1 MLIFL
6 DFLSL
11 FLVSFWMFFGR
22 KNEEEYVD
30 QLSQL
35 ILLLVQNFS
44 SWNFWIFDQT
54 SSSFYHAPFGR
65 FSFLFV
71 ALYNSF
77 FILSFLFY
85 WAKYMSQKGD
95 NLVSQAFLQLT
106 YFLVKFP
113 TWSFDFSN
121 KFKMASIKCHLLFSS
136 CVWAYFSYG
145 KVRRYWLHHT
155 SSYIF
160 VHF

>member
-1 MLIFL
+1 MKKNMLTNYLNYIAIGPKFSKLKLLNFWPNFFL
-6 DFLSL
+6 LSC
-11 FLVSFWMFFGR
+11 SFWTFF
-22 KNEEEYVD
+22 
-30 QLSQL
+30 
-35 ILLLVQNFS
+35 F
-44 SWNFWIFDQT
+44 F
-54 SSSFYHAPFGR
+54 
-65 FSFLFV
+65 FV

-77 FILSFLFY
+77 FSLSFLFY
-85 WAKYMSQKGD
+85 WAKYMFQKDD
-95 NLVSQAFLQLT
+95 NLVVQVLLQLT
-106 YFLVKFP
+106 CFSVKFP
-113 TWSFDFSN
+113 TWSFDFFN

>member
-1 MLIFL
+1 MLIFWSLL
-6 DFLSL
+6 D
-11 FLVSFWMFFGR
+11 VFWQPKWRRICWPTISTHIAIGPKFS
-22 KNEEEYVD
+22 K
-30 QLSQL
+30 LK
-35 ILLLVQNFS
+35 LL
-44 SWNFWIFDQT
+44 NFWSN

-95 NLVSQAFLQLT
+95 NLVVQALLQLT
-106 YFLVKFP
+106 CFSVKFP
-113 TWSFDFSN
+113 TWSFDFFN

-136 CVWAYFSYG
+136 CVWAHFSYG
-145 KVRRYWLHHT
+145 KVRRYWLYHT

>member
-1 MLIFL
+1 MKKNMLTNYLNSYCYWSKIFQVETFE
-6 DFLSL
+6 FLT
-11 FLVSFWMFFGR
+11 
-22 KNEEEYVD
+22 K
-30 QLSQL
+30 
-35 ILLLVQNFS
+35 LLLPSIMLLLDVFS
-44 SWNFWIFDQT
+44 
-54 SSSFYHAPFGR
+54 
-65 FSFLFV
+65 LFV

-95 NLVSQAFLQLT
+95 NLVVQALLQLT
-106 YFLVKFP
+106 CFSVKFP
-113 TWSFDFSN
+113 TWSFDFFN